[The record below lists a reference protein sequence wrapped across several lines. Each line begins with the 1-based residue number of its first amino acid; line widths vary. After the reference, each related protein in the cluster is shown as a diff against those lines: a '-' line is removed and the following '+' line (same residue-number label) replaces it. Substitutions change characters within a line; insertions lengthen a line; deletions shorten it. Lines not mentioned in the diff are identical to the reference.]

1 MTEHATLVSVSVTS
15 KRHFMHHRHAGV
27 LTVLPGRFCV
37 QPVTETA
44 KYKILR
50 GLVPLMTSHSVI
62 MCAFKSLLPCWAK
75 TTLGKV
81 LEANRRQL
89 K

>member
-1 MTEHATLVSVSVTS
+1 MKSSILC
-15 KRHFMHHRHAGV
+15 FY
-27 LTVLPGRFCV
+27 V
-37 QPVTETA
+37 QPVSETA
-44 KYKILR
+44 KYQILR

-62 MCAFKSLLPCWAK
+62 MRAFKSLLSCWAK

-81 LEANRRQL
+81 LEAKQQL